1 MFHFMH
7 FSFGAIAASRKDW
20 LKCSQVF
27 PWQCDAPGRGDA
39 GTRHQRFATGRDD
52 DGTKRQRAPS
62 RCDDG
67 TWQRDAPGRGDVGT
81 WHQRYAIG
89 RDDDGTR
96 RQCGA
101 RNRCDDGTWQCD
113 APGCGAGRRPKRVPC
128 TRAAARRSL

>member
-20 LKCSQVF
+20 FKCSQVF

-52 DGTKRQRAPS
+52 DGTKRQCAPS

-81 WHQRYAIG
+81 WHQRYGIG